1 MLQYWQSIL
10 DGISHTNDIL
20 ESQGSVPS
28 PYNVVALESLRQIK
42 TQFKQLP
49 SEQEGASSAN
59 LAPPPHP
66 GDSTT
71 VDREKPVSTF
81 LEMQAIKSAFQGA
94 NFLHYLSMA
103 SMATGLILCCIAMGG
118 AWIRGISS
126 NDCETFFYARSLTE
140 DNCEGFT
147 TGQYYAATCNGQSF
161 CRACQDAGKGMLC
174 LGVFGL
180 IVGTI
185 SILISIKRA
194 LKDLS
199 QDWAGRNLKKISVGV
214 SMTTAVLFFLSW
226 LVFLGRC
233 EASLGEFSSSSPHTA
248 FVLMFLAMCLA
259 GFSMVCNLMAFDSIG
274 SNVGRQS
281 SAQGI
286 MEQSGGVER
295 NESVAGGD
303 ESVVDEKGVDG
314 TAAAASVEMSSPPP
328 GAAAAAARNHEE
340 VVDEERDDEIGGND
354 EGKEEDDIEL

>member
-1 MLQYWQSIL
+1 
-10 DGISHTNDIL
+10 
-20 ESQGSVPS
+20 
-28 PYNVVALESLRQIK
+28 
-42 TQFKQLP
+42 
-49 SEQEGASSAN
+49 
-59 LAPPPHP
+59 
-66 GDSTT
+66 
-71 VDREKPVSTF
+71 
-81 LEMQAIKSAFQGA
+81 
-94 NFLHYLSMA
+94 
-103 SMATGLILCCIAMGG
+103 MATGLILCCIAMGG
-118 AWIRGISS
+118 AWIRGTSS

-199 QDWAGRNLKKISVGV
+199 Q
-214 SMTTAVLFFLSW
+214 VLFFLSW